1 VFLPDILGAGGTTCE
16 IDLGVILQFPVGK
29 NSPDLPCF
37 LDLAPRLGRSRKI
50 SWYTPFSLSSGW
62 YREQSVWFYF
72 PLGYRAKCIQSSG
85 HVGWYFTHGEP
96 ILRSPCIVQRH
107 RYARSR
113 NQATA
118 CRSPSST
125 GYCGS
130 YPNASRA
137 RVMSASESRMSPA
150 RVAS

>member
-1 VFLPDILGAGGTTCE
+1 MGRIDQRPMASPSGAHGSGPGRSLIPDRAGRGAPGSE
-16 IDLGVILQFPVGK
+16 
-29 NSPDLPCF
+29 SPDSTQTRAPGLPRE
-37 LDLAPRLGRSRKI
+37 RL
-50 SWYTPFSLSSGW
+50 
-62 YREQSVWFYF
+62 
-72 PLGYRAKCIQSSG
+72 
-85 HVGWYFTHGEP
+85 
-96 ILRSPCIVQRH
+96 
-107 RYARSR
+107 YARSR

-130 YPNASRA
+130 YPKASRA

>member
-1 VFLPDILGAGGTTCE
+1 M
-16 IDLGVILQFPVGK
+16 
-29 NSPDLPCF
+29 
-37 LDLAPRLGRSRKI
+37 GR
-50 SWYTPFSLSSGW
+50 
-62 YREQSVWFYF
+62 
-72 PLGYRAKCIQSSG
+72 
-85 HVGWYFTHGEP
+85 
-96 ILRSPCIVQRH
+96 IVQRPMASPPGAH
-107 RYARSR
+107 GSGPERTRVPDLAGRHPVQNPRTPLKTRVSGLPREHLYARSR

-130 YPNASRA
+130 YPKASRA